1 MRTNAK
7 TTLCGLL
14 FAALFAGAPAIAQD
28 STAAA
33 DRELGDTEG
42 LEPARSGYRDTWVN
56 PDADFGS
63 YSKLYLWG
71 AVFEYRDV
79 GPAEAY
85 RGSML
90 RSHKREFGIADEDR
104 VQFEETVSE
113 VFLEELGKLK
123 NFEIVNEIGP
133 DTLILRAGF
142 LDIVSFVPPETIG
155 RTDVYLASF
164 GEATFIVELI
174 DAETGDVVAVAS
186 ERRRA
191 EQPGGQIDRFSTPAN
206 RATVMAEVRRF
217 TRRAANKLRT
227 ELDKGAKR
235 ARQ

>member
-1 MRTNAK
+1 MK
-7 TTLCGLL
+7 TKTGFYCVLL
-14 FAALFAGAPAIAQD
+14 LTFFAGMSAVAQED
-28 STAAA
+28 DVTT

-42 LEPARSGYRDTWVN
+42 LEKARSGYRDTWVN
-56 PDADFGS
+56 PNADFGS

-71 AVFEYRDV
+71 SVFEYRDV
-79 GPAEAY
+79 GPAQPY
-85 RGSML
+85 RSTML
-90 RSHKREFGIADEDR
+90 RSHRREFGIAAEDR
-104 VQFEETVSE
+104 VQFEETASE

-133 DTLILRAGF
+133 DTLIMRAGF
-142 LDIVSFVPPETIG
+142 LDIVSFVPPDTIG
-155 RTDVYLASF
+155 RSDVYLASF

-191 EQPGGQIDRFSTPAN
+191 ERPGGQIDRFSTPAN

-217 TRRAANKLRT
+217 TRRAATKLRT
-227 ELDKGAKR
+227 ELDKGAER
-235 ARQ
+235 SRD

>member
-1 MRTNAK
+1 MKTKISVLGFLLLASFASTTASAQNA
-7 TTLCGLL
+7 
-14 FAALFAGAPAIAQD
+14 D
-28 STAAA
+28 VAA

-42 LEPARSGYRDTWVN
+42 LEKARSGYRDTWVN
-56 PDADFGS
+56 PNADFGS

-71 AVFEYRDV
+71 SVFEYRDV
-79 GPAEAY
+79 GPAQPY
-85 RGSML
+85 RSTML
-90 RSHKREFGIADEDR
+90 RSHKREFGIAEQDR
-104 VQFEETVSE
+104 VQFEETASE

-133 DTLILRAGF
+133 DTLLLRAGF
-142 LDIVSFVPPETIG
+142 LDIVSFVPPDTIG
-155 RTDVYLASF
+155 RSDVYLASF

-174 DAETGDVVAVAS
+174 DAETGDIVAVAS

-191 EQPGGQIDRFSTPAN
+191 ERPGGQIDRFSTPAN

-227 ELDKGAKR
+227 ELDKGAER

>member
-1 MRTNAK
+1 MKTKMSVLGFLLLASFAVTTAHAQNADVA
-7 TTLCGLL
+7 T
-14 FAALFAGAPAIAQD
+14 
-28 STAAA
+28 

-42 LEPARSGYRDTWVN
+42 LEKARSGYRDTWVN
-56 PDADFGS
+56 PNADFGS
-63 YSKLYLWG
+63 YSKIYLWG
-71 AVFEYRDV
+71 SVFEYRDV
-79 GPAEAY
+79 GPAQPY
-85 RGSML
+85 RSTML
-90 RSHKREFGIADEDR
+90 RSHKREFGIAEQDR
-104 VQFEETVSE
+104 VQFEETASE

-133 DTLILRAGF
+133 DTLLLRAGF
-142 LDIVSFVPPETIG
+142 LDIVSFVPPDTIG
-155 RTDVYLASF
+155 RSDVYLASF

-174 DAETGDVVAVAS
+174 DAETGDIVAVAS

-191 EQPGGQIDRFSTPAN
+191 ERPGGQIDRFSTPAN

-227 ELDKGAKR
+227 ELDKGAQR